1 MEELDRL
8 LDVVGRFLEAYAAGE
23 LKPSP
28 TPPEL
33 GRCFESYRPLRIK
46 ALRLNPLVEEA
57 VEELANSPLVLDALA
72 REFDSFCTSE
82 EGIVEFLVG
91 CDFIEEIFEVKSAME
106 RKKIILGLEPE
117 QRRGLLEVYAERLLN
132 DALEE
137 YEWSVRGG
145 AEHGEAVD
153 AARELVRKIL
163 EGKRPETLQLRGSG
177 PCSAELDGAVIAG
190 ARVTFQGNPDP
201 MLCEKVFAIEVPVTG
216 SRQEAAKRLLAA
228 AYSLMLVLDGP
239 GPCDLRC
246 SDMPY
251 REYVVELPCPR
262 DPVTGFSVRGMAEV
276 SSSDLEELERVARII
291 LELREEE
298 FRAYATAMRHYWQA
312 TIEPSGA
319 DKITHL
325 IAALDKIL
333 RKPGTRSALA
343 ALPCK
348 VRLLPLGEQAGGVMG
363 EAVELR
369 NRVQHGPPPPED
381 ALRNAAKKLE
391 RDARRV
397 LMLVLEK
404 MKEGMYKNF
413 VEQLDRVCQPRKRRQ
428 GAP

>member
-8 LDVVGRFLEAYAAGE
+8 LEVVGRFLEAYAAGE

-82 EGIVEFLVG
+82 EGIIEFLLG

-137 YEWSVRGG
+137 YEWSMRGG

-163 EGKRPETLQLRGSG
+163 EGKKPETLQLRGSG

-190 ARVTFQGNPDP
+190 ARVTFQENPDP

-228 AYSLMLVLDGP
+228 TYSLMLILDGP

-262 DPVTGFSVRGMAEV
+262 DPVTGFSVRGMAKV
-276 SSSDLEELERVARII
+276 SSRNLKELERVARII

-298 FRAYATAMRHYWQA
+298 FRAFATAMRHYWQA

-348 VRLLPLGEQAGGVMG
+348 VSHLLLDEQAASVVK

-369 NRVQHGPPPPED
+369 NRVQHGSPPTED
-381 ALRNAAKKLE
+381 AASKVGEKMESVAK
-391 RDARRV
+391 RA
-397 LMLVLEK
+397 LMRVLEK
-404 MKEGMYKNF
+404 MKEDKYRNL
-413 VEQLDRVCQPRKRRQ
+413 VEQLDRYCASKVSST
-428 GAP
+428 